1 MENVIAVL
9 AALVVAALM
18 IWRIWTGVY
27 DPEERGRRA
36 FTCAIATSV
45 WTWWYLA
52 HIDGMTWVA
61 TTLVILALGLLVRPA
76 RVLLPLGAWLV
87 SWRYRTSKKS
97 AQYYVERLIQLRP
110 IGSRDYRADV
120 TVYKDGETKLSFDC
134 GVAGVTTE
142 TVTRVCEEA
151 LGAMRC
157 VTVTVTPEAPGRW
170 TIRYYKEVP
179 EDPLDK
185 IREVT
190 RLVPWNGRSIR
201 YGVHADG
208 SPAVLSFAQTSGIV
222 VGGVPGAGKS
232 AGAID
237 LVAPLLASPLAQVF
251 VFDGKGGADWAWCRG
266 AAAGYWLDDRNL
278 AEIADELDR
287 LDDAMRQDL
296 RSHPW
301 SSTDPD
307 FWHTGPTRENP
318 FHLVVIDEC
327 QTWMDTTGA
336 DKDTKALMA
345 RIVRAVTDLIKKGR
359 SAGWCVMVMTQKP
372 TSDSLPTAIRDNC
385 SVRVAC
391 RLTTAEAAKATLGTI
406 PEGDPSP
413 TEIPASR
420 RGGAVVQDE
429 DGHTKQVR
437 FYYMAPET
445 AQQELARLKPTE
457 PKPAPKPKPKI
468 MPIPGDRDT
477 NPYVRSRR
485 GNPSTLEQV
494 EQDLMQ

>member
-18 IWRIWTGVY
+18 IWSIWTGVY

-52 HIDGMTWVA
+52 HIDGMTWAA

-87 SWRYRTSKKS
+87 SWRYRTSKKP

-222 VGGVPGAGKS
+222 VGGVPGA
-232 AGAID
+232 
-237 LVAPLLASPLAQVF
+237 
-251 VFDGKGGADWAWCRG
+251 
-266 AAAGYWLDDRNL
+266 AAGYWLDDRNL

-327 QTWMDTTGA
+327 QTWMDMTGA

-420 RGGAVVQDE
+420 RGGAVVQGE

-468 MPIPGDRDT
+468 MPVPGDRDT

-485 GNPSTLEQV
+485 GNPSTLERV

>member
-18 IWRIWTGVY
+18 IWSIWTGVY

-52 HIDGMTWVA
+52 HIDGMTWAA

-222 VGGVPGAGKS
+222 VGGVPGA
-232 AGAID
+232 
-237 LVAPLLASPLAQVF
+237 
-251 VFDGKGGADWAWCRG
+251 
-266 AAAGYWLDDRNL
+266 AAGYWLDDRNL

-327 QTWMDTTGA
+327 QTWMDMTGA

-420 RGGAVVQDE
+420 RGGAVVQGE

-468 MPIPGDRDT
+468 MPVPGDRDT

-485 GNPSTLEQV
+485 GNPSTLERV

>member
-18 IWRIWTGVY
+18 IWSIWTGVY

-52 HIDGMTWVA
+52 HIDGMTWAA

-222 VGGVPGAGKS
+222 VGGVPGA
-232 AGAID
+232 
-237 LVAPLLASPLAQVF
+237 
-251 VFDGKGGADWAWCRG
+251 
-266 AAAGYWLDDRNL
+266 AAGYWLGDRNL

-327 QTWMDTTGA
+327 QTWMDMTGA

-420 RGGAVVQDE
+420 RGGAVVQGE

-468 MPIPGDRDT
+468 MPVPGDRDT

-485 GNPSTLEQV
+485 GNPSTLERV

>member
-18 IWRIWTGVY
+18 IWSIWTGVY

-52 HIDGMTWVA
+52 HIDGMTWAA

-222 VGGVPGAGKS
+222 VGGVPGA
-232 AGAID
+232 
-237 LVAPLLASPLAQVF
+237 
-251 VFDGKGGADWAWCRG
+251 
-266 AAAGYWLDDRNL
+266 AAGYWLDDRNL

-327 QTWMDTTGA
+327 QTWMDMTGA

-420 RGGAVVQDE
+420 RGGAVVQGE

-468 MPIPGDRDT
+468 MPVPGYRDT

-485 GNPSTLEQV
+485 GNPSTLERV

>member
-18 IWRIWTGVY
+18 IWSIWTGVY

-52 HIDGMTWVA
+52 HIDGMTWAA

-190 RLVPWNGRSIR
+190 RLVP
-201 YGVHADG
+201 
-208 SPAVLSFAQTSGIV
+208 
-222 VGGVPGAGKS
+222 
-232 AGAID
+232 
-237 LVAPLLASPLAQVF
+237 
-251 VFDGKGGADWAWCRG
+251 
-266 AAAGYWLDDRNL
+266 
-278 AEIADELDR
+278 
-287 LDDAMRQDL
+287 
-296 RSHPW
+296 
-301 SSTDPD
+301 
-307 FWHTGPTRENP
+307 
-318 FHLVVIDEC
+318 
-327 QTWMDTTGA
+327 
-336 DKDTKALMA
+336 
-345 RIVRAVTDLIKKGR
+345 
-359 SAGWCVMVMTQKP
+359 
-372 TSDSLPTAIRDNC
+372 
-385 SVRVAC
+385 
-391 RLTTAEAAKATLGTI
+391 
-406 PEGDPSP
+406 
-413 TEIPASR
+413 
-420 RGGAVVQDE
+420 
-429 DGHTKQVR
+429 
-437 FYYMAPET
+437 
-445 AQQELARLKPTE
+445 
-457 PKPAPKPKPKI
+457 
-468 MPIPGDRDT
+468 
-477 NPYVRSRR
+477 
-485 GNPSTLEQV
+485 
-494 EQDLMQ
+494 

>member
-1 MENVIAVL
+1 MENMLAIL

-18 IWRIWTGVY
+18 IWPLWTGIY
-27 DPEERGRRA
+27 DPEEKGRRA

-52 HIDGMTWVA
+52 HIDGMTWAA
-61 TTLVILALGLLVRPA
+61 TTLVILALALFVRPA

-97 AQYYVERLIQLRP
+97 ATYFVERVIGLRP

-157 VTVTVTPEAPGRW
+157 VTVTVTPESPGRW
-170 TIRYYKEVP
+170 TIRYYRDLP
-179 EDPLDK
+179 EDPLDDVHELAHLK
-185 IREVT
+185 
-190 RLVPWNGRSIR
+190 PWNGTMVR
-201 YGVHADG
+201 YGVTGDG
-208 SPAVLSFAQTSGIV
+208 SPATLSFAQTSGIV

-237 LVAPLLASPLAQVF
+237 LVAPLLASDRARVF
-251 VFDGKGGADWAWCRG
+251 VFDGKGGADWEWARE
-266 AAAGYWLDDRNL
+266 AAASFYQDDGDIG
-278 AEIADELDR
+278 AVADR
-287 LDDAMRQDL
+287 LEKLDTEMRRDL
-296 RSHPW
+296 RGHPW
-301 SSTDPD
+301 GTDPD
-307 FWHTGPTRENP
+307 FWHGGPSSEHP

-327 QTWMDTTGA
+327 QTYFDATGL
-336 DKDTKALMA
+336 DKDGKAAVA
-345 RIVRAVTDLIKKGR
+345 RCVRAVTDLVKKGR
-359 SAGWCVMVMTQKP
+359 SAGWCCLLLTQKP
-372 TSDSLPTAIRDNC
+372 TSEALPTAIRDNAAMRLAF
-385 SVRVAC
+385 RV
-391 RLTTAEAAKATLGTI
+391 TTAEAAKAVLGTI
-406 PEGDPSP
+406 PDGDPSP

-420 RGGAVVQDE
+420 RGGAVVQGE
-429 DGHTKQVR
+429 DGHTQAVR
-437 FYYMAPET
+437 FYYMSPET

-457 PKPAPKPKPKI
+457 PKPAP
-468 MPIPGDRDT
+468 
-477 NPYVRSRR
+477 NPYVRWASM
-485 GNPSTLEQV
+485 STLEQV

>member
-18 IWRIWTGVY
+18 IWSIWTGVY

-52 HIDGMTWVA
+52 HIDGMTWAA

-222 VGGVPGAGKS
+222 VGGVPGA
-232 AGAID
+232 
-237 LVAPLLASPLAQVF
+237 
-251 VFDGKGGADWAWCRG
+251 
-266 AAAGYWLDDRNL
+266 AAGYWLDDRNL

-327 QTWMDTTGA
+327 QTWMDMTGA

-345 RIVRAVTDLIKKGR
+345 RIVRAVTDLIKKGH

-420 RGGAVVQDE
+420 RGGAVVQGE

-468 MPIPGDRDT
+468 MPVPGDRDT

-485 GNPSTLEQV
+485 GNPSTLERV

>member
-1 MENVIAVL
+1 M
-9 AALVVAALM
+9 
-18 IWRIWTGVY
+18 
-27 DPEERGRRA
+27 
-36 FTCAIATSV
+36 
-45 WTWWYLA
+45 
-52 HIDGMTWVA
+52 
-61 TTLVILALGLLVRPA
+61 
-76 RVLLPLGAWLV
+76 
-87 SWRYRTSKKS
+87 
-97 AQYYVERLIQLRP
+97 
-110 IGSRDYRADV
+110 

-179 EDPLDK
+179 ENPLDK

-222 VGGVPGAGKS
+222 VGGVP
-232 AGAID
+232 
-237 LVAPLLASPLAQVF
+237 
-251 VFDGKGGADWAWCRG
+251 G

-327 QTWMDTTGA
+327 QTWMDMTGA
-336 DKDTKALMA
+336 DKDTNALMA

-420 RGGAVVQDE
+420 RGGAVVQGE

-485 GNPSTLEQV
+485 GNPSTLERV

>member
-18 IWRIWTGVY
+18 IWSIWTGVY
-27 DPEERGRRA
+27 DPEERGHRA

-52 HIDGMTWVA
+52 HIDGMTWAA

-222 VGGVPGAGKS
+222 VGGVPGA
-232 AGAID
+232 
-237 LVAPLLASPLAQVF
+237 
-251 VFDGKGGADWAWCRG
+251 
-266 AAAGYWLDDRNL
+266 AAGYWLDDRNL

-327 QTWMDTTGA
+327 QTWMDMTGA

-420 RGGAVVQDE
+420 RGGAVVQGE

-485 GNPSTLEQV
+485 GNPSTLERV

>member
-18 IWRIWTGVY
+18 IWSIWTGVY

-52 HIDGMTWVA
+52 HIDGMTWAA

-151 LGAMRC
+151 LDAMRC

-222 VGGVPGAGKS
+222 VGGVPGA
-232 AGAID
+232 
-237 LVAPLLASPLAQVF
+237 
-251 VFDGKGGADWAWCRG
+251 
-266 AAAGYWLDDRNL
+266 AAGYWLDDRNL

-327 QTWMDTTGA
+327 QTWMDMTGA

-420 RGGAVVQDE
+420 RGGAVVQGE

-468 MPIPGDRDT
+468 MPVPGDRDT

-485 GNPSTLEQV
+485 GNPSTLERV

>member
-18 IWRIWTGVY
+18 IWSIWTGVY

-52 HIDGMTWVA
+52 HIDGMTWAA

-222 VGGVPGAGKS
+222 VGGVPGA
-232 AGAID
+232 
-237 LVAPLLASPLAQVF
+237 
-251 VFDGKGGADWAWCRG
+251 
-266 AAAGYWLDDRNL
+266 AAGYWLDDRNL

-327 QTWMDTTGA
+327 QTWMDMTGA

-420 RGGAVVQDE
+420 RGGAVVQGE

-457 PKPAPKPKPKI
+457 PKPAPKPKTKI
-468 MPIPGDRDT
+468 MPVPGDRDT

-485 GNPSTLEQV
+485 GNPSTLERV